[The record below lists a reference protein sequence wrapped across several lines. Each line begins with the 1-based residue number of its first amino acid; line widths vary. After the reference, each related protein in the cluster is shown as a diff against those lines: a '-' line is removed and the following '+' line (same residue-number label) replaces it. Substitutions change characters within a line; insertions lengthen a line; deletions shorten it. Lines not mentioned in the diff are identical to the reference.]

1 MKVKFFSA
9 LRKIWISTT
18 SLYALP
24 LAVAIPLQKTLGHPC
39 ETITVEIGSRGLPNG
54 LNQLKQLL
62 QMSPKVLED
71 SLIELTKLAYTHITE
86 RGFCGHY
93 GLY

>member
-1 MKVKFFSA
+1 MTVKFFSA
-9 LRKIWISTT
+9 LREIWISATC
-18 SLYALP
+18 LYALP
-24 LAVAIPLQKTLGHPC
+24 LAVAVPLQKTSGCPC
-39 ETITVEIGSRGLPNG
+39 ETITVEIGSRRLPNLNG

-86 RGFCGHY
+86 RGFY
-93 GLY
+93 GP